1 MEYEE
6 LLRRAVK
13 NLPKK
18 TESRFEIPNAN
29 VFTGKKQTEIRNFAA
44 LASVLRREPA
54 DIAKYLFKALASAG
68 SMRGSDLILQSKV
81 PGSMVNQRIRE
92 YVKDFVICKECGK
105 PDTSLQ
111 KMDNYLFIKCEACG
125 AKRPAPK

>member
-6 LLRRAVK
+6 LLKRAIK

-18 TESRFEIPNAN
+18 TESRFEIPNAI
-29 VFTGKKQTEIRNFAA
+29 VITGKKQTEIRNFVEIARI
-44 LASVLRREPA
+44 LRRQPA
-54 DIAKYLFKALASAG
+54 DIAKFLFKALASAG
-68 SMRGSDLILQSKV
+68 SMRGADLVLQSKV
-81 PGSMVNQRIRE
+81 QGSLVNQRIRE
-92 YVKDFVICKECGK
+92 YAKDFVMCRECGK

-111 KMDNYLFIKCEACG
+111 KMDNYIFIKCEACG